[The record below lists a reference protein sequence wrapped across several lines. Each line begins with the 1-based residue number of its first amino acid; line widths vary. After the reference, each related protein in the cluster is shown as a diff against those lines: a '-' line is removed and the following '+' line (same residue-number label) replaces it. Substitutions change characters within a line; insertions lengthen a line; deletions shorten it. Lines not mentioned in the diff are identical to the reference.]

1 MTGSTPHRFAPRR
14 FRPRPQSPVQ
24 VLDIPFAD
32 PVSTFGALRGDG
44 PAMLLD
50 SAAPGPDTGRY
61 TVVAIDPIDCIRAGW
76 EDAFDRLADLSAS
89 LPAARAPAEW
99 PLVPALIGSLGY
111 ELRRALERVPS
122 RHPREDGPEDLVFGL
137 FDTVAIF
144 DVVDRRAAILAYDL
158 DSRRPAPVLRA
169 RSLAGR
175 IAGLEPAQP
184 LRPAPGATWM
194 PDRTPEAYAEHV
206 RAVLDYIKAGDI
218 YQANYTQRWVAELPV
233 GFDPFES
240 YRRLRALSPA
250 PYAAYIQDG
259 VGDAVLSASPER
271 FLALSSD
278 RRIDTRPIK
287 GTRPRGATGAA
298 DRANAEALLAS
309 DKDRAENLM
318 IVDLLR
324 NDLGRV
330 AERGSV
336 AVPELNALHSFASVH
351 HLVSTVTARLKRAL
365 GPLDLIRA
373 CFPGGSVTGAPK
385 IRAMEIIDELEAA
398 RRGPY
403 CGAIGW
409 IGLDGAMELSIAIRT
424 ITVTRTRA
432 IAQAGGGIV
441 ADSDP
446 AAEYEEALTKARP
459 LLAALDPTS

>member
-1 MTGSTPHRFAPRR
+1 
-14 FRPRPQSPVQ
+14 
-24 VLDIPFAD
+24 
-32 PVSTFGALRGDG
+32 
-44 PAMLLD
+44 
-50 SAAPGPDTGRY
+50 
-61 TVVAIDPIDCIRAGW
+61 
-76 EDAFDRLADLSAS
+76 
-89 LPAARAPAEW
+89 
-99 PLVPALIGSLGY
+99 
-111 ELRRALERVPS
+111 
-122 RHPREDGPEDLVFGL
+122 
-137 FDTVAIF
+137 
-144 DVVDRRAAILAYDL
+144 
-158 DSRRPAPVLRA
+158 
-169 RSLAGR
+169 
-175 IAGLEPAQP
+175 
-184 LRPAPGATWM
+184 M